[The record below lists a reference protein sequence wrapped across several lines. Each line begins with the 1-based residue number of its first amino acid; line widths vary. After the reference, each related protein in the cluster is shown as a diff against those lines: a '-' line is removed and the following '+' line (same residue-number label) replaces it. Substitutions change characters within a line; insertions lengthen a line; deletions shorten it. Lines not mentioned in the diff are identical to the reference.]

1 MPQVTLQ
8 TCSDS
13 RAIRQSRR
21 PVSSRIILS
30 CRSMGKMC
38 IRDSLCTD
46 PVVRIRREDEEY
58 YLTYK
63 GRGLLAREEYNL
75 PLNEEAYRHLLEKA
89 DGIHIEKRRYRIPLT
104 NSPHLT
110 AELDIFAGAYQGL
123 KLVEVEFPSLEE
135 AGSFIPPEW
144 FGEDVTLSGE
154 YQNSRL
160 ANPPKKL

>member
-1 MPQVTLQ
+1 MEIERKYLVRQLPEHYRDFPSRQIEQAYL
-8 TCSDS
+8 CS
-13 RAIRQSRR
+13 
-21 PVSSRIILS
+21 
-30 CRSMGKMC
+30 
-38 IRDSLCTD
+38 D

-75 PLNEEAYRHLLEKA
+75 PLNEAAYRHLLKKA
-89 DGIHIEKRRYRIPLT
+89 DGIRIEKRRYRIPLADF
-104 NSPHLT
+104 PHLT

-123 KLVEVEFPSLEE
+123 MLVEVEFPSLEE
-135 AGSFIPPEW
+135 AQSFAPPDW

>member
-1 MPQVTLQ
+1 MEIERKYLV
-8 TCSDS
+8 
-13 RAIRQSRR
+13 RQLPENYQALPSHQ
-21 PVSSRIILS
+21 IEHAY
-30 CRSMGKMC
+30 
-38 IRDSLCTD
+38 LCTD